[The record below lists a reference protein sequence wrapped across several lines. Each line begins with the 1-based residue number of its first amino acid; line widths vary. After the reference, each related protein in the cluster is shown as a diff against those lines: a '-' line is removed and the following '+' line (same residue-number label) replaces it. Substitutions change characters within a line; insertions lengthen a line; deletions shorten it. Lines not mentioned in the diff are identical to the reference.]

1 MHGLLQVSGAMV
13 HRIMSNTTMPFSNMI
28 GPVEQV
34 EFYGHRI
41 VYIAPSVYGLPSVW
55 IKLGRAPLWLV
66 WELVEW
72 TGMEGIGVEEFPL

>member
-1 MHGLLQVSGAMV
+1 MTNHWTLCKIAICHESNNSLHIAFLSKFLTHHNLLQISGAMV

-41 VYIAPSVYGLPSVW
+41 IYIAPSVYGLPSV
-55 IKLGRAPLWLV
+55 
-66 WELVEW
+66 
-72 TGMEGIGVEEFPL
+72 